1 MNKKDNQRTRLSKML
16 LKNAMLT
23 LLKEKR
29 TVNKI
34 TVRELC
40 TAAELN
46 RSTFYA
52 HYNEP
57 KDLLDEITAQLLGDI
72 AAYLKEIGEGNDT
85 DAYKAVAK
93 FLKYIRQNDM
103 EFRTLLVDSTDTDF
117 KNQFMQVSVNEI
129 IRSFDISLAADEEQ
143 YVYSYILNGSTNVIM
158 QWIRSGYSVEESKLV
173 ELLFRM
179 NKKLLEGVVIG

>member
-1 MNKKDNQRTRLSKML
+1 MNTKDNQRTRLSKML

-23 LLKEKR
+23 LLKEKK

-40 TAAELN
+40 ETAELN

-57 KDLLDEITAQLLGDI
+57 KDLLNEITGQLLSDS
-72 AAYLKEIGEGNDT
+72 ASYLKEIGEGNDAGAHGT
-85 DAYKAVAK
+85 IME
-93 FLKYIRQNDM
+93 FLKYIRKNDM
-103 EFRTLLVDSTDTDF
+103 EFRTLLADSADTEF
-117 KNQFMQVSVNEI
+117 RNQFMQISVNEI
-129 IRSFDISLAADEEQ
+129 IRSFDITLAPEEEQ

-158 QWIRSGYSVEESKLV
+158 QWIRSCYSIDEIKLV